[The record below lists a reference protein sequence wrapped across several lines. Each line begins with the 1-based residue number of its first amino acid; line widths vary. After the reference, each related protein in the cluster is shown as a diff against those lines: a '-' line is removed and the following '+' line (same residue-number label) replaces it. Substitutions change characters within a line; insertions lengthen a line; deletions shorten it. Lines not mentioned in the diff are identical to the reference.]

1 MCVRP
6 VQLHSQLSIPSRHNI
21 THHSRTTDTKDYA
34 RTSLHRR
41 FSALILNFS
50 IFLSGNFLSIST
62 SKQSDRPAEVIS
74 SLNANMTPESCS
86 SSDNFGLTRSS
97 RGSVHSSEKNCRFAI
112 VDLIYRE
119 LRPRPNDYVAM
130 QQTTNINARTR
141 AEPGAMKSERHS
153 RRRRR
158 TRTRRQH

>member
-1 MCVRP
+1 MFCFFLLSDRSTSNVLVSGWMLRQFPSVASPCVS
-6 VQLHSQLSIPSRHNI
+6 VQPSHSQLSIFSRHNI

-119 LRPRPNDYVAM
+119 LRAPAKRLCC
-130 QQTTNINARTR
+130 NATDD
-141 AEPGAMKSERHS
+141 
-153 RRRRR
+153 
-158 TRTRRQH
+158 